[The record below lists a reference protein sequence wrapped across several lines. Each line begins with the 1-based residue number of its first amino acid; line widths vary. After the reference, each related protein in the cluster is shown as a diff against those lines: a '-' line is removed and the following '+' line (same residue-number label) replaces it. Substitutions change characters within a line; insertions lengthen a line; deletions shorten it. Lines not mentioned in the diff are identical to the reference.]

1 MTCRDGVFKNIDQKS
16 SFNPDARRS
25 EAPSLLP
32 VSPSCPFCLG
42 SKTEI
47 MNAFGGNAS
56 VSSYW
61 CRNCRSPFEVMKW
74 TRRVE
79 EGS

>member
-1 MTCRDGVFKNIDQKS
+1 MPLRHGTEKKVAQES
-16 SFNPDARRS
+16 SFDPEARIS

-32 VSPSCPFCLG
+32 VSPACPFCSG
-42 SKTEI
+42 GETEI

-61 CRNCRSPFEVMKW
+61 CRDCRSPFEVMKW
-74 TRRVE
+74 TR
-79 EGS
+79 